1 MKDNR
6 CPNCGTTLRRKDR
19 KTGLCPSCRTRKTR
33 TPSPLPEPSAPVSVS
48 PAISWGGKDWLI
60 AALLVTIPFLVLSPL
75 LRCDFINLDDP
86 EYITANPQV
95 QAGLSKDGF
104 LWAWT
109 TFLSSNW
116 HPLTWLSLMV
126 DSQLFGTRPWG
137 YHLTNLLLHLASTVV
152 LFVWLRGATG
162 VRGASALVAALF
174 AVHPLH
180 VESVAWVTERKDVL
194 STLFGMLALV
204 AYTRYARSGSLS
216 RYLLV
221 VAFLALSLLAK
232 PMLVTLP
239 FLFLLLD
246 YWPLRRWPAQASARR
261 LLLEKVRLLVL
272 VLFSCV
278 MTLIAQHRGG
288 AVNSLKLTPLSER
301 LANSSLA
308 YVQYLGQTIAPLNLA
323 VFYPFPHGRVSFPL
337 ALAAGLLL
345 ACLTWLA
352 WRERKSRPYFLVG
365 WLWYLGTMV
374 PVIGV
379 VQVGGQA
386 HADRYTY
393 FPLIGIFL
401 LVVWGLADLSR
412 HLHKERLGAWLA
424 GAGLAL
430 LMLLSWHQASLWS
443 DSVTLWTHAIEA
455 TENNWMAYKL
465 LDDAYAKQGRRD
477 KAERFFRERVRS
489 NPADA
494 GAQNAL
500 GQVLSDRGNIE
511 EAHRHF
517 QEALRLGPENSLVHY
532 NLGQIL
538 LREKRPAEAAKYLRA
553 YLKEDPNS
561 GQGHNLLGLALMDM
575 GQPEEAANHFEQ
587 ALQLAPEFAGL
598 SGQTPDSAPVLYNL
612 GGALQTQG
620 KWLEAADCFERTVA
634 LRPQSSKYHR
644 ALAYA
649 LEHLGRPQ
657 ESQKE
662 YRESLRLDA
671 NWPLAAAQTAWVLA
685 THPDARQRN
694 GGQALDYAL
703 QAYQAAG
710 AGDPRILDALAAA
723 YAETGQFEEAARTAK
738 QAAEQAD
745 KISQREL
752 AQDIRNRL
760 NLYTDK
766 KSYHASP

>member
-1 MKDNR
+1 
-6 CPNCGTTLRRKDR
+6 
-19 KTGLCPSCRTRKTR
+19 
-33 TPSPLPEPSAPVSVS
+33 
-48 PAISWGGKDWLI
+48 
-60 AALLVTIPFLVLSPL
+60 
-75 LRCDFINLDDP
+75 
-86 EYITANPQV
+86 
-95 QAGLSKDGF
+95 
-104 LWAWT
+104 
-109 TFLSSNW
+109 
-116 HPLTWLSLMV
+116 
-126 DSQLFGTRPWG
+126 
-137 YHLTNLLLHLASTVV
+137 
-152 LFVWLRGATG
+152 
-162 VRGASALVAALF
+162 
-174 AVHPLH
+174 
-180 VESVAWVTERKDVL
+180 
-194 STLFGMLALV
+194 
-204 AYTRYARSGSLS
+204 
-216 RYLLV
+216 
-221 VAFLALSLLAK
+221 
-232 PMLVTLP
+232 
-239 FLFLLLD
+239 
-246 YWPLRRWPAQASARR
+246 
-261 LLLEKVRLLVL
+261 LLLEKLPLLVL

-278 MTLIAQHRGG
+278 MTLLAQQRGG
-288 AVNSLKLTPLSER
+288 AVNSLKLTPWSER

-308 YVQYLGQTIAPLNLA
+308 YVQYLGQTLMPLNLA
-323 VFYPFPHGRVSFPL
+323 AFYPFPHGRVSVPL
-337 ALAAGLLL
+337 AMAAGLLL

-352 WRERKSRPYFLVG
+352 WRERGSRPYLLVG

-401 LVVWGLADLSR
+401 LVVWGLTDLSR
-412 HLHKERLGAWLA
+412 RLHKERLGAWLA
-424 GAGLAL
+424 GAGMAL

-443 DSVTLWTHAIEA
+443 DSVALWTHAVEV

-477 KAERFFRERVRS
+477 RAERFFREKVRS
-489 NPADA
+489 NPGDA

-517 QEALRLGPENSLVHY
+517 QEALRLDPDNSLVHY

-538 LREKRPAEAAKYLRA
+538 LREKQSAEAVKHLRA

-598 SGQTPDSAPVLYNL
+598 TGQAPDSAPVLYNL
-612 GGALQTQG
+612 GGALQAQG

-634 LRPQSSKYHR
+634 LRSQSSKYHR
-644 ALAYA
+644 ALAFA
-649 LEHLGRPQ
+649 LDHLGRTQ

-671 NWPLAAAQTAWVLA
+671 NWPLAAARTAWVLA
-685 THPDARQRN
+685 THPDVRQRN

-703 QAYQAAG
+703 QAYQAVG

-723 YAETGQFEEAARTAK
+723 YAETGRFEEAARTAK
-738 QAAEQAD
+738 HAAEQAD
-745 KISQREL
+745 KIGQREL
-752 AQDIRNRL
+752 SQDIRNRFK
-760 NLYTDK
+760 LYTDK